1 MGYATFDADAL
12 VTRLGGVLQHL
23 AAEVRH
29 RQLPAMPLARLHGG
43 TPPAQQPQ
51 LQLFLPLLG
60 ASGPLTG
67 EAGLSVFGLPP
78 TAPGVTDGGF
88 GVAPYAAGTASLRL
102 PLSSTLSVGMSAQAD
117 LGSGL
122 ALVFRPGSAP
132 VLRTGL
138 NEPQAG
144 TGSAGAEVKL
154 DVTLAVPQGAEAMTL
169 LAAGGARIEAASVAL
184 AMSVLVDDEGTDATL
199 RLQVQGGRLTLTPEG
214 LPFLEAVLPTDGLV
228 AEADVDLSWS
238 HRHGVRLDGRAELQ
252 TSRAIG
258 RRIGPVTLDVLGLGL
273 ATSGG
278 SAALTATVSASVTL
292 GPVLLV
298 VEQIGVRAAITPGP
312 GNLGS
317 ADLTVQPTP
326 PSGIGV
332 AIDAPGVVGG
342 GFLNFDPQKGEYSG
356 ILQLELSE
364 MITVKAICLLT
375 TRLPDNAK
383 GFALLAIISAEGFK
397 PIPLGLG
404 FTLTGIGGLLA
415 VNRTFAEEALRAGL
429 KNHTLDSVLFPP
441 DPLRNAPQI
450 LSTLNKV
457 FPMAPGHHLFGPVA
471 RLTWGTPPLLTA
483 DLGLV
488 LEFGARLRLLILGQI
503 VAILPRQDNDLIRL
517 QMDTVGVIDFDRGTA
532 ALDATLYDSRL
543 LKKFVLTGDMAM
555 RLQWEGSPSFALAI
569 GGLHPAFNPPPNFP
583 KLERMAINLTA
594 GDNPRLRCE
603 AYFAITANTVQFGSR
618 TELYVSAA
626 GLASRATPAMMC
638 CCSSTR
644 SSSWPTSTPRCSSS
658 GARAA
663 SLKSASKVRWPGRAR
678 CTSKARRHLKCYGW
692 M

>member
-1 MGYATFDADAL
+1 MAARPVFDIAVLLGWFELRRYSADPATSQVAHLRHIVHWDRVPMLFSDPTGLLRETYGWGTATFDADAL

-383 GFALLAIISAEGFK
+383 GFSLLVIISAEGFK

-450 LSTLNKV
+450 LSTLNNV
-457 FPMAPGHHLFGPVA
+457 FPMARWPSSVRAGGAPHLGHATAAHRGSGPGAGVWRAPAAADSGPDRGDSAQTGQRSDSLADGHHWRHRFRSGH
-471 RLTWGTPPLLTA
+471 
-483 DLGLV
+483 
-488 LEFGARLRLLILGQI
+488 
-503 VAILPRQDNDLIRL
+503 
-517 QMDTVGVIDFDRGTA
+517 
-532 ALDATLYDSRL
+532 
-543 LKKFVLTGDMAM
+543 
-555 RLQWEGSPSFALAI
+555 GS
-569 GGLHPAFNPPPNFP
+569 
-583 KLERMAINLTA
+583 
-594 GDNPRLRCE
+594 
-603 AYFAITANTVQFGSR
+603 
-618 TELYVSAA
+618 
-626 GLASRATPAMMC
+626 
-638 CCSSTR
+638 
-644 SSSWPTSTPRCSSS
+644 
-658 GARAA
+658 
-663 SLKSASKVRWPGRAR
+663 
-678 CTSKARRHLKCYGW
+678 ARRHALRLAAAEKVRAHRRYGHAAALGGVAELRAGHRRPASRL
-692 M
+692 